1 MEGFTTAGG
10 LLVSPIFLQIEVAS
24 AVSRL
29 TRNPIL
35 ARQAVGDLTRIH
47 SINFVS
53 MDDAL
58 VQTAINMSIEL
69 QLRAGDT
76 IYVAAAH
83 QLGIPL
89 VSWDREQLVKR
100 QSHHHSIF
108 T

>member
-1 MEGFTTAGG
+1 MSPINARVVVDASVWVSRFREQDVNHAASTVWMEGFTTAGG
-10 LLVSPIFLQIEVAS
+10 LLVLPIFLQIEVAS

-69 QLRAGDT
+69 QLR
-76 IYVAAAH
+76 
-83 QLGIPL
+83 
-89 VSWDREQLVKR
+89 
-100 QSHHHSIF
+100 
-108 T
+108 